1 MKAKTKDF
9 LVIFLCTSFLLKRH
23 FKDFTLRYEPN
34 KFRHPMFLIQ
44 KNDEIICKIINIFI
58 FIQFRIL
65 IIGSPTCW
73 PAMNNALTA

>member
-1 MKAKTKDF
+1 
-9 LVIFLCTSFLLKRH
+9 
-23 FKDFTLRYEPN
+23 
-34 KFRHPMFLIQ
+34 MFLIQ